1 MNTAEALDAPET
13 VEAVPEAL
21 AACTE
26 PRLIGVRHHS
36 PVLAAAIPALL
47 EAADPDAVL
56 VELPLEAGPWL
67 EWLGHPDTVAPVA
80 LVIGDADQGGHA
92 YYPFADFSP
101 ELAAVRWAR
110 AHGVPVH
117 AVDLPTSV
125 SVPDTGPERTEGPG
139 LDRALLRAAGV
150 SDGEELWDRLVE
162 ARSYG
167 AAPERVR
174 RAALSLGWAHRAAAL
189 RSGGV
194 GRRDRAREA
203 WMRRRVAEIG
213 AARPVAVVGAFHAA
227 ALLPE
232 HAVPDLVRR
241 PDPGAGGGP
250 VPAPSTGDGRPD
262 AVPATE
268 AHAGD
273 ARPDATAAAVLR
285 GEDPGDLPP
294 TGEIAVPAPGEHAGA
309 GLSTALIPY
318 TFALLDSRSGYPA
331 GIRDPEWQQDVHAA
345 GGSPDGVER
354 AAIRRLSAIGGHL
367 RADGHVCGV
376 PDTTAAYR
384 MARDLA
390 SLRGLPAPGRRE
402 LVEGLSSALAQGEP
416 LGRARAL
423 ARAAQREL
431 VGTRR
436 GATAPGAPVSGL
448 VAHATSLL
456 RRLGLPGPGDEG
468 RDLRLD
474 PLRGGRDRERHI
486 ALHRLYAAGVSYA
499 EPRDGGRTTDGET
512 LGRLWTVRWT
522 PATSAT
528 LELASC
534 YGTTLEQAARGR
546 VAARLRATADGEEG
560 ALTPEVA
567 GALLTQ
573 AAECALTDLAADL
586 GDRVREEVLP
596 RAGLADAVEL
606 HDRVQRVVSGQVPG
620 MPRAPEPLHRLRVR
634 LAEAAVASVPGMSGS
649 TDPADAAALLRVV
662 RLVQDQA
669 PLPGAMGPQ
678 RLLWHLGQLAAT
690 GGPLAQGA
698 ASSALMVLGGLT
710 SEEMAGRL
718 AGWLEA
724 AADGRGG
731 PLALRLAG
739 AMTVAA
745 PVVEADPGVLDALT
759 ERVEAWS
766 DDGFL
771 TRLPALREGFEA
783 LSTAARARF
792 LDAVTE
798 RIGEV
803 DARLEVSAEL
813 ALALARADAAAR
825 EAVEALL
832 PGLVHR
838 ATAAPADTAPRRT
851 DDATRANGHPTAT
864 AIPATIP
871 TTAPATISTTSSAPP
886 VTVAPVAPPNP
897 AAPAPAGPAASA
909 GSAVPSGPGAVA
921 DPARS
926 ADPRDHASSHNP
938 AGPAVPA
945 AAGDAAT
952 AVPVSTGGRASDRL
966 STGPV
971 SAGAAPH
978 AIGSADRWRL
988 VLGRPPRG
996 GTLARRAS
1004 AALDELYGRGH
1015 GEGSQETANR
1025 PGARGG
1031 DGSPE
1036 PVARQWDDELQDLF
1050 GGTVREEVLGRAA
1063 ARGRADAL
1071 DSLDPARVTASVDL
1085 LEQVLSLAGALPEA
1099 RLAKLRP
1106 LVRAITEQ
1114 LVRRLARRMRPALSG
1129 LSVPRPTRRRGGPL
1143 DLGRTVRA
1151 NLRTV
1156 RPGPDGPLLIPEN
1169 PVFRTRARRSADWH
1183 VHIVVDVSGSMERS
1197 TIYAALV
1204 AAVLHGLPALSV
1216 SFTTFSTE
1224 VVDLTGR
1231 VSDPLSLLLEVSV
1244 GGGTD
1249 IGAGLAHTRERVRVP
1264 SRTIVAL
1271 VTDFEEGGNLSRTL
1285 AEVRALAAS
1294 GAHLLGLAAL
1304 DDTGAPVCNRAT
1316 AAQFVAAGMPVASL
1330 SPQELASWIGEK
1342 VRG

>member
-1 MNTAEALDAPET
+1 MSHEPDHRGPSPAEGGAPAPEAAEVLCGPT
-13 VEAVPEAL
+13 GAAAVPEAL

-26 PRLIGVRHHS
+26 PLLIGVRHHS
-36 PVLAAAIPALL
+36 PVLAAAVPALL
-47 EAADPDAVL
+47 DAADPDAVL

-80 LVIGDADQGGHA
+80 LVLGDAGRGDHS

-110 AHGVPVH
+110 ARGVPVH
-117 AVDLPTSV
+117 AVDLPASLAV
-125 SVPDTGPERTEGPG
+125 VDDGGGAGPAEGPAP
-139 LDRALLRAAGV
+139 DRALLRAAGV
-150 SDGEELWDRLVE
+150 EDGEELWDRLVE

-174 RAALSLGWAHRAAAL
+174 RAALALGWAHRAAAL

-194 GRRDRAREA
+194 GARDRARET
-203 WMRRRVAEIG
+203 WMRRRIGEIG

-227 ALLPE
+227 ALLPP
-232 HAVPDLVRR
+232 HALPAAVRPGEGAPGGAPD
-241 PDPGAGGGP
+241 
-250 VPAPSTGDGRPD
+250 
-262 AVPATE
+262 
-268 AHAGD
+268 
-273 ARPDATAAAVLR
+273 TAAAAFLR
-285 GEDPGDLPP
+285 GPEPEGLPP
-294 TGEIAVPAPGEHAGA
+294 TGGITVPAPGEQPGK
-309 GLSTALIPY
+309 GVSTALIPY

-345 GGSPDGVER
+345 GGDPEGIER
-354 AAIRRLSAIGGHL
+354 AAVRRLSAIGGRL

-390 SLRGLPAPGRRE
+390 ALRGLPAPGRRE
-402 LVEGLSSALAQGEP
+402 LVEGLSGALAQGEP

-423 ARAAQREL
+423 ARAAQHEL
-431 VGTRR
+431 VGSRR
-436 GATAPGAPVSGL
+436 GAPAPGAPVSGL
-448 VAHATSLL
+448 VADATSLL
-456 RRLGLPGPGDEG
+456 RRLGLPGPGEEG

-499 EPRDGGRTTDGET
+499 EPRQGGPTADGET
-512 LGRLWTVRWT
+512 LGRLWTARWT

-534 YGTTLEQAARGR
+534 YGPTLEQAARGR
-546 VAARLRATADGEEG
+546 VAARLRDAGDGGEG
-560 ALTPEVA
+560 SLTPEAA
-567 GALLTQ
+567 GDLLTQ
-573 AAECALTDLAADL
+573 AAECALTDLASDL

-596 RAGLADAVEL
+596 RAGLSDAVEL

-620 MPRAPEPLHRLRVR
+620 MPHAPEPLHRLRVR
-634 LAEAAVASVPGMSGS
+634 LAEAAVASVPGVSGS

-669 PLPGAMGPQ
+669 PLPGAVGSQ
-678 RLLWHLGQLAAT
+678 RLLWHLGLLAES

-698 ASSALMVLGGLT
+698 ASAALMVLGDLAPGD
-710 SEEMAGRL
+710 MAVRL
-718 AGWLEA
+718 AGWVEA
-724 AADGRGG
+724 AAGGG
-731 PLALRLAG
+731 PLALRLTG
-739 AMTVAA
+739 ALTVAA
-745 PVVEADPGVLDALT
+745 PVVEADAGVLDALT
-759 ERVEAWS
+759 ARVEAWS
-766 DDGFL
+766 DPGFL

-783 LSTAARARF
+783 LSAAARSRF

-803 DARLEVSAEL
+803 DARLEVPPEL
-813 ALALARADAAAR
+813 ALALAGADAAAR
-825 EAVEALL
+825 AALEALV
-832 PGLVHR
+832 PGLLHG
-838 ATAAPADTAPRRT
+838 ADAAPAGAGTAAPAPGRRAADGPAPGT
-851 DDATRANGHPTAT
+851 
-864 AIPATIP
+864 PAP
-871 TTAPATISTTSSAPP
+871 GVPSAPLP
-886 VTVAPVAPPNP
+886 PGAGGTAGPSVPTGAVPPADGSGRPGTACAEAPPE
-897 AAPAPAGPAASA
+897 AL
-909 GSAVPSGPGAVA
+909 
-921 DPARS
+921 D
-926 ADPRDHASSHNP
+926 
-938 AGPAVPA
+938 
-945 AAGDAAT
+945 AAGQ
-952 AVPVSTGGRASDRL
+952 PSP
-966 STGPV
+966 GPV
-971 SAGAAPH
+971 PGGGAPH
-978 AIGSADRWRL
+978 AIGAADRWRL
-988 VLGRPPRG
+988 VLGRPPRGG

-1015 GEGSQETANR
+1015 GEGSQETSNR

-1036 PVARQWDDELQDLF
+1036 PAARRWDEELQDLF

-1071 DSLDPARVTASVDL
+1071 DRLDPGRVTASVDL

-1106 LVRAITEQ
+1106 LIAAITEQ
-1114 LVRRLARRMRPALSG
+1114 LVRQLARRMSPALSG

-1156 RPGPDGPLLIPEN
+1156 RPGPDGPLLIPEA

-1197 TIYAALV
+1197 TVYAALV

-1224 VVDLTGR
+1224 VVDLTDR
-1231 VSDPLSLLLEVSV
+1231 VPDPLSLLLEVSV

-1249 IGAGLAHTRERVRVP
+1249 IGAGLAHTRAKVRVP

-1304 DDTGAPVCNRAT
+1304 DDTGAPVCNQAL

>member
-1 MNTAEALDAPET
+1 MSHEPDHRGPSPAEGGAPAPDAAEALCGPTGA
-13 VEAVPEAL
+13 ASVPEAL

-26 PRLIGVRHHS
+26 PLLIGVRHHS
-36 PVLAAAIPALL
+36 PVLAAAVPALL
-47 EAADPDAVL
+47 DAADPDAVL

-80 LVIGDADQGGHA
+80 LVLGDAGRGDHS

-110 AHGVPVH
+110 ARGVPVH
-117 AVDLPTSV
+117 AVDLPASLAV
-125 SVPDTGPERTEGPG
+125 DDDGGGSGPAEGPAP
-139 LDRALLRAAGV
+139 DRALLRAGGV
-150 SDGEELWDRLVE
+150 EDGEELWDRLVE

-174 RAALSLGWAHRAAAL
+174 RAALALGWAHRAAAL
-189 RSGGV
+189 RAGGV
-194 GRRDRAREA
+194 GARDRAREA
-203 WMRRRVAEIG
+203 WMRRRIGEIG

-227 ALLPE
+227 ALLPP
-232 HAVPDLVRR
+232 HALPAAVRPPGEGAPGGAPD
-241 PDPGAGGGP
+241 
-250 VPAPSTGDGRPD
+250 
-262 AVPATE
+262 
-268 AHAGD
+268 
-273 ARPDATAAAVLR
+273 TAAAAFLR
-285 GEDPGDLPP
+285 GPEPEGLPP
-294 TGEIAVPAPGEHAGA
+294 TGGITVPAPGEQPREGV
-309 GLSTALIPY
+309 STALIPY

-345 GGSPDGVER
+345 GGDPEGIER
-354 AAIRRLSAIGGHL
+354 AAVRRLSAIGGRL
-367 RADGHVCGV
+367 RAEGHVCGV

-390 SLRGLPAPGRRE
+390 ALRGLPAPGRRE

-431 VGTRR
+431 VGSRR
-436 GATAPGAPVSGL
+436 GAPAHGAPVSGL
-448 VAHATSLL
+448 VADATALL
-456 RRLGLPGPGDEG
+456 RRLGLPGPGEEG

-499 EPRDGGRTTDGET
+499 EPRQGGPTADGET
-512 LGRLWTVRWT
+512 LGRLWTARWT

-534 YGTTLEQAARGR
+534 YGPTLEQAARGR
-546 VAARLRATADGEEG
+546 VAARLRDAGDGGEG
-560 ALTPEVA
+560 SLTPEAA

-596 RAGLADAVEL
+596 RAGLSDAVEL

-634 LAEAAVASVPGMSGS
+634 LAEAAVASVPGVSGS

-669 PLPGAMGPQ
+669 PLPGAVGTQ
-678 RLLWHLGQLAAT
+678 RLLWHLGLLT
-690 GGPLAQGA
+690 ENGGPLAQGA
-698 ASSALMVLGGLT
+698 ASAALMVLGDLAPGD
-710 SEEMAGRL
+710 MAVRL
-718 AGWLEA
+718 AGWVEA
-724 AADGRGG
+724 AAGGG

-739 AMTVAA
+739 ALTVAA
-745 PVVEADPGVLDALT
+745 PVVEADAGVLDALT
-759 ERVEAWS
+759 ARVEAWS
-766 DDGFL
+766 DPGFL

-783 LSTAARARF
+783 LSAAARSRF

-803 DARLEVSAEL
+803 DARLEVPPEL
-813 ALALARADAAAR
+813 ALALAGADTAARAALETLVPGLLHGADAALAD
-825 EAVEALL
+825 ASPAGQPT
-832 PGLVHR
+832 PG
-838 ATAAPADTAPRRT
+838 
-851 DDATRANGHPTAT
+851 
-864 AIPATIP
+864 
-871 TTAPATISTTSSAPP
+871 
-886 VTVAPVAPPNP
+886 
-897 AAPAPAGPAASA
+897 PAPG
-909 GSAVPSGPGAVA
+909 
-921 DPARS
+921 
-926 ADPRDHASSHNP
+926 
-938 AGPAVPA
+938 
-945 AAGDAAT
+945 GD
-952 AVPVSTGGRASDRL
+952 
-966 STGPV
+966 
-971 SAGAAPH
+971 APH
-978 AIGSADRWRL
+978 AIGAADRWRL
-988 VLGRPPRG
+988 VLGRRPRGG

-1015 GEGSQETANR
+1015 GEGSQEPSDR

-1036 PVARQWDDELQDLF
+1036 PAARRWDEELQDLF

-1071 DSLDPARVTASVDL
+1071 DRLDPGRVTASVDL

-1106 LVRAITEQ
+1106 LVAAITEQ
-1114 LVRRLARRMRPALSG
+1114 LVRQLARRMSPALSG

-1156 RPGPDGPLLIPEN
+1156 RPGPDGPLLVPEA

-1197 TIYAALV
+1197 TVYAALV

-1224 VVDLTGR
+1224 VVDLTDR
-1231 VSDPLSLLLEVSV
+1231 VPDPLSLLLEVSV

-1249 IGAGLAHTRERVRVP
+1249 IGAGLAHTRARVRVP

-1304 DDTGAPVCNRAT
+1304 DDTGAPVCNQAL

>member
-1 MNTAEALDAPET
+1 MSHEPDHRGPSPAAGGAPAPDAAELLCGPTGAA
-13 VEAVPEAL
+13 AVPEAL
-21 AACTE
+21 AACTD
-26 PRLIGVRHHS
+26 PLLIGVRHHS
-36 PVLAAAIPALL
+36 PVLAAAVPALL
-47 EAADPDAVL
+47 DAADPDAVL

-80 LVIGDADQGGHA
+80 LVLGDAGRGEHS

-110 AHGVPVH
+110 ARGVPVH
-117 AVDLPTSV
+117 AVDLPASLAV
-125 SVPDTGPERTEGPG
+125 VDDGGAGPAEGPAP
-139 LDRALLRAAGV
+139 DRALLRAAGV
-150 SDGEELWDRLVE
+150 EDGEELWDRLVE

-174 RAALSLGWAHRAAAL
+174 RAALALGWAHRAAAL
-189 RSGGV
+189 RAGGV
-194 GRRDRAREA
+194 GARDRARET
-203 WMRRRVAEIG
+203 WMRRRIGEIG

-227 ALLPE
+227 ALLPP
-232 HAVPDLVRR
+232 HALPAAVR
-241 PDPGAGGGP
+241 PPGEGDPGG
-250 VPAPSTGDGRPD
+250 APD
-262 AVPATE
+262 
-268 AHAGD
+268 
-273 ARPDATAAAVLR
+273 TAAAAFLR
-285 GEDPGDLPP
+285 GPEPEGLPA
-294 TGEIAVPAPGEHAGA
+294 TGGIAVPVPGEQPGE
-309 GLSTALIPY
+309 GVSTALIPY

-345 GGSPDGVER
+345 GGDPEGVER
-354 AAIRRLSAIGGHL
+354 AAVRRLSAIGGRL

-390 SLRGLPAPGRRE
+390 ALRGLPAPGRRE
-402 LVEGLSSALAQGEP
+402 LVEGLSGALAQGEP

-423 ARAAQREL
+423 ARAAQHEL
-431 VGTRR
+431 VGSRR
-436 GATAPGAPVSGL
+436 GAPAPGAPVSGL
-448 VAHATSLL
+448 VADAASLL
-456 RRLGLPGPGDEG
+456 RRLGLPGPGEEG

-499 EPRDGGRTTDGET
+499 EPRQGGPTADGET
-512 LGRLWTVRWT
+512 LGRLWTARWT
-522 PATSAT
+522 PATGAT

-534 YGTTLEQAARGR
+534 YGPTLEQAARGR
-546 VAARLRATADGEEG
+546 VAARLRDAGDGGEG
-560 ALTPEVA
+560 SLTPEAA

-573 AAECALTDLAADL
+573 AAECALTDLAAEL

-596 RAGLADAVEL
+596 RAGLSDAVEL

-634 LAEAAVASVPGMSGS
+634 LAEAAVASVPGVSGS

-669 PLPGAMGPQ
+669 PIPGAVGSQ
-678 RLLWHLGQLAAT
+678 RLLWHLGLLAES

-698 ASSALMVLGGLT
+698 ASAALMLLGDLAPGD
-710 SEEMAGRL
+710 MAVRL
-718 AGWLEA
+718 AGWVEA
-724 AADGRGG
+724 AAGGG

-739 AMTVAA
+739 ALTVAA
-745 PVVEADPGVLDALT
+745 PVVEADAGVLDALT
-759 ERVEAWS
+759 ARVEAWP
-766 DDGFL
+766 DPGFL

-783 LSTAARARF
+783 LSAAARSRF

-803 DARLEVSAEL
+803 DARLEAPPEL
-813 ALALARADAAAR
+813 ALALAGADAAAR
-825 EAVEALL
+825 AALEALV
-832 PGLVHR
+832 PGLLHG
-838 ATAAPADTAPRRT
+838 ADAAPSGAGTAAPA
-851 DDATRANGHPTAT
+851 
-864 AIPATIP
+864 
-871 TTAPATISTTSSAPP
+871 
-886 VTVAPVAPPNP
+886 
-897 AAPAPAGPAASA
+897 A
-909 GSAVPSGPGAVA
+909 GSRAADGPGA
-921 DPARS
+921 PS
-926 ADPRDHASSHNP
+926 APLPTGSGDT
-938 AGPAVPA
+938 AGPSV
-945 AAGDAAT
+945 
-952 AVPVSTGGRASDRL
+952 
-966 STGPV
+966 
-971 SAGAAPH
+971 PH
-978 AIGSADRWRL
+978 AIGAADRWRL
-988 VLGRPPRG
+988 VLGRRPRG
-996 GTLARRAS
+996 GGPLARRAS

-1015 GEGSQETANR
+1015 GEGSQETSDR

-1036 PVARQWDDELQDLF
+1036 PAARRWDEELQDLF

-1071 DSLDPARVTASVDL
+1071 DRLDPGRVTASVDL

-1106 LVRAITEQ
+1106 LVAAITEQ
-1114 LVRRLARRMRPALSG
+1114 LVRQLARRMSPALSG

-1156 RPGPDGPLLIPEN
+1156 RPGPDGPLLVPEA

-1197 TIYAALV
+1197 TVYAALV

-1224 VVDLTGR
+1224 VVDLTDR
-1231 VSDPLSLLLEVSV
+1231 VPDPLSLLLEVSV

-1249 IGAGLAHTRERVRVP
+1249 IGAGLAHTRAKVGVP

-1285 AEVRALAAS
+1285 AEVRALADS

-1304 DDTGAPVCNRAT
+1304 DDTGAPVCNQAL